1 MVLQNDM
8 PLSDVITMLLKGE
21 ERELHERDLL
31 GYVENLSRGGKEA
44 LQQALKEVETAI
56 TGWDDSYFIS
66 TYEKRVDEFKQGKLN
81 RDEYYLEDLFFKE
94 DLLIKEGKVGLT
106 VDYLYDAIEKLC
118 FIDGNHQDA
127 VTSAG
132 ALDDIEFLK
141 TQWEDLSLGQI
152 RALRAAIRDA
162 LKFVSPKQ
170 CNEVQNANRLQKRL
184 AEDPEAFGVDV
195 CCEMTGYKKNTIY
208 KLTAR
213 GDLPCCRSGN
223 NGRKLMFRREEVLAW
238 MTARRQETNDEFITR
253 MDERLVARK

>member
-94 DLLIKEGKVGLT
+94 DLLIK
-106 VDYLYDAIEKLC
+106 
-118 FIDGNHQDA
+118 
-127 VTSAG
+127 
-132 ALDDIEFLK
+132 
-141 TQWEDLSLGQI
+141 
-152 RALRAAIRDA
+152 
-162 LKFVSPKQ
+162 
-170 CNEVQNANRLQKRL
+170 
-184 AEDPEAFGVDV
+184 
-195 CCEMTGYKKNTIY
+195 
-208 KLTAR
+208 
-213 GDLPCCRSGN
+213 
-223 NGRKLMFRREEVLAW
+223 
-238 MTARRQETNDEFITR
+238 
-253 MDERLVARK
+253 

>member
-8 PLSDVITMLLKGE
+8 PLSDVITMSLKGE

-31 GYVENLSRGGKEA
+31 SYVENLSRGGKEV

-56 TGWDDSYFIS
+56 TGWNDSYFIS
-66 TYEKRVDEFKQGKLN
+66 TYEKQVDEFKQGKLN
-81 RDEYYLEDLFFKE
+81 RAPGYLDDLFFKE

-106 VDYLYDAIEKLC
+106 VDYLYNAIEKFG

-127 VTSAG
+127 VTSAW

-141 TQWEDLSLGQI
+141 TQWEELSLGQI

-170 CNEVQNANRLQKRL
+170 CNEVQNANRPQKQL
-184 AEDPEAFGVDV
+184 TEYPEAFGVDV